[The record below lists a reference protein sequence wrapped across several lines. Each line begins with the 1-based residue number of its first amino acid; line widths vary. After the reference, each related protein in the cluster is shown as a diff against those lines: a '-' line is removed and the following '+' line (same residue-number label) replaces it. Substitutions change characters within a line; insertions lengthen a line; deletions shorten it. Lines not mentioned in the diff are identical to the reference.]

1 MWSKS
6 SFELKT
12 NPLKHQYKKKPRINK
27 NNCLLPSVSSVCDTQ
42 GKQLVWRLLHRP
54 APRDTG
60 CAEVWLRVVPESW
73 RPGGIHG
80 RPGTME
86 RSRQGAHGEG
96 QGVLLRRKEKQ
107 ALQNV
112 LSLSPNN
119 LYFTVNCII
128 NSNTDIFTRCFHI
141 YINK

>member
-1 MWSKS
+1 MIPKGNN
-6 SFELKT
+6 SFDG
-12 NPLKHQYKKKPRINK
+12 YCI
-27 NNCLLPSVSSVCDTQ
+27 D
-42 GKQLVWRLLHRP
+42 LLH
-54 APRDTG
+54 
-60 CAEVWLRVVPESW
+60 E
-73 RPGGIHG
+73 I
-80 RPGTME
+80 
-86 RSRQGAHGEG
+86 
-96 QGVLLRRKEKQ
+96 QGVLKFDYELYPSPDGLVGSMDDQGQWNGVVKELMEKVSESYLEKQ